1 MRKCE
6 HSKGVICFSFF
17 FIGKTP
23 HVISDRPMLLPR
35 LGDLDYIAAWISMHL
50 G

>member
-1 MRKCE
+1 MNILKE
-6 HSKGVICFSFF
+6 SFVFRF